1 MTTEQL
7 AMARCTGPLLH
18 HRTSWPDSLAD
29 SLDTVLPVGAPNRA
43 RSHSLRSHRSQSLV
57 TDTGSG
63 QTSGRLE
70 SASPTNSGRPIADLT
85 RPHNEDE
92 MREE

>member
-29 SLDTVLPVGAPNRA
+29 SLDTVLP
-43 RSHSLRSHRSQSLV
+43 SLV

-63 QTSGRLE
+63 QTSGRLD
-70 SASPTNSGRPIADLT
+70 SASPTNSGRPIANIT
-85 RPHNEDE
+85 RPHNEAE
-92 MREE
+92 MR